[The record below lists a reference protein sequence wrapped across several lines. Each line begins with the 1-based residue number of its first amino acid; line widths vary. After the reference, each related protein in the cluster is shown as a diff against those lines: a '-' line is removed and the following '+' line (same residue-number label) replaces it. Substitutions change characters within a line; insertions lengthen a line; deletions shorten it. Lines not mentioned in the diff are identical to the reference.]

1 MVLVV
6 INNFLTCQV
15 LPHLTEIGESSARG
29 EDTDERVL
37 ELYYDLAMVL
47 DMLTD
52 YLSFIVKIRDQ
63 TRLVTHHYKSTWI
76 RYVYCMEDVFEV
88 RIFEK
93 NIVIHLLIRQGR
105 NLERCVM
112 LARLSKLIK

>member
-47 DMLTD
+47 DMLTEIPFFHSKD
-52 YLSFIVKIRDQ
+52 PRSDEACLRRRETAEGERLIVQSKKGSF
-63 TRLVTHHYKSTWI
+63 H
-76 RYVYCMEDVFEV
+76 
-88 RIFEK
+88 
-93 NIVIHLLIRQGR
+93 G
-105 NLERCVM
+105 
-112 LARLSKLIK
+112 